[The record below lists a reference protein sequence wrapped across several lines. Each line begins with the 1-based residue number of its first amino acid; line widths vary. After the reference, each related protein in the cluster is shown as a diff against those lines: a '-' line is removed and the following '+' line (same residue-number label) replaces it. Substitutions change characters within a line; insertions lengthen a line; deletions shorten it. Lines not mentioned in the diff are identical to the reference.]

1 MNKNKLLLLV
11 ASISLVTVGLVTFT
25 NIKNAA
31 GFAQFA
37 KASGPEKSF
46 TFNKD
51 TTGFTNTNKEIA
63 IRGESYEDGYQFA
76 TGRYMDLLISFSKV
90 TFIDQV
96 YDFEEQLKTFD
107 SDDNFMEGNFLE
119 ASSGDIYLEFGV
131 NNLQSISITFGVDE
145 DANSSWYLLEIK
157 DGDGDYIGDGVEEGF
172 IAGTKTTISWST
184 EDEYDRDGNSN
195 DIRLVAFNFGA
206 ETMTNFYIE
215 SISLTWSC

>member
-51 TTGFTNTNKEIA
+51 TTGFTNTNEEIA

-76 TGRYMDLLISFSKV
+76 AGRYMDLIISFSKV

-107 SDDNFMEGNFLE
+107 SEDNFMEGSFSEEN
-119 ASSGDIYLEFGV
+119 SGDIYLEFGV
-131 NNLQSISITFGVDE
+131 NNLQSISITFGVDA

-157 DGDGDYIGDGVEEGF
+157 DGDEDYIGDGVEEGF
-172 IAGTKTTISWST
+172 TTGTKTTISWST
-184 EDEYDRDGNSN
+184 EDEYDRGGNFN
-195 DIRLVAFNFGA
+195 DIRFVSFNFGA
-206 ETMTNFYIE
+206 EEMTNFYIE